1 MGQDGIVEVG
11 AVLDRFVDG
20 WFVLILDQHQKHI
33 VETDLTMSQAQALR
47 LLAAAPLTTGNLAGK
62 LGISAPAVSQLTDR
76 LIRKQLIERRAVER
90 DRRSVTVEL
99 SATGRRLVDGLRRRR
114 NELFEHALL
123 KLNDSDRDEVI
134 GALAKVAGV
143 LGPIPTSGSASGG
156 RKAESPKKVR
166 QRRPVQ
172 PLPTAQVPNTS
183 NEVELNRISPRK
195 RMKIE
200 WD

>member
-1 MGQDGIVEVG
+1 MSRNGGVEIA

-20 WFVLILDQHQKHI
+20 WFVLILEQHQKQI

-47 LLAAAPLTTGNLAGK
+47 LLAGAPLSTGNLAGK

-76 LIRKQLIERRAVER
+76 LIRKQLIERRAAER

-99 SATGRRLVDGLRRRR
+99 SVTGRRLVDGFRRRR
-114 NELFEHALL
+114 NEVFERALL
-123 KLNDSDRDEVI
+123 KLSDSDRNEVI
-134 GALAKVAGV
+134 GALAKIAGV
-143 LGPIPTSGSASGG
+143 LSPIPTSEVVSGG
-156 RKAESPKKVR
+156 PKAESRRKLR
-166 QRRPVQ
+166 QKRPVQ
-172 PLPTAQVPNTS
+172 PLPTTQAPETS

-195 RMKIE
+195 RMRIE

>member
-1 MGQDGIVEVG
+1 MSRNGGVEIA

-20 WFVLILDQHQKHI
+20 WFMLILDQHQKHI
-33 VETDLTMSQAQALR
+33 VESDLTMSQAQALR
-47 LLAAAPLTTGNLAGK
+47 LLANAPLSTGTLAGK

-76 LIRKQLIERRAVER
+76 LIRKELIERRAAER

-99 SATGRRLVDGLRRRR
+99 SVTGRRLVDGFRRRR
-114 NELFEHALL
+114 NEVFEHALL
-123 KLNDSDRDEVI
+123 NLSEADRDEVI
-134 GALAKVAGV
+134 GALAKMADV
-143 LGPIPTSGSASGG
+143 LSLSGAPQMT
-156 RKAESPKKVR
+156 RPKVDTVKKAVL
-166 QRRPVQ
+166 RRPVQ
-172 PLPTAQVPNTS
+172 LLPTAEAPATS

>member
-1 MGQDGIVEVG
+1 MSRYGGVEIA

-20 WFVLILDQHQKHI
+20 WFVLILEQHQKQI

-47 LLAAAPLTTGNLAGK
+47 LLAGAPLTTGNLAGK

-99 SATGRRLVDGLRRRR
+99 SVTGRRLVDGFRRRR
-114 NELFEHALL
+114 NEVFERALF
-123 KLNDSDRDEVI
+123 KLSDSDRNEVI
-134 GALAKVAGV
+134 GALAKIAGV
-143 LGPIPTSGSASGG
+143 LSPIPTSEFISGG
-156 RKAESPKKVR
+156 PEAESLKKLR
-166 QRRPVQ
+166 QKRPVQ
-172 PLPTAQVPNTS
+172 PLPTTQAPETS

>member
-1 MGQDGIVEVG
+1 MSQDNGVEIG
-11 AVLDRFVDG
+11 MVLDRFVEV
-20 WFVLILDQHQKHI
+20 WFGLILDQHQRHI

-47 LLAAAPLTTGNLAGK
+47 LLAGAPLSTGNLAGK

-76 LIRKQLIERRAVER
+76 LIRKRLIERRTGER

-99 SATGRRLVDGLRRRR
+99 SVTGRRLVDGLRRRR
-114 NELFEHALL
+114 NEVFEHALH
-123 KLNDSDRDEVI
+123 KLSDSERDEVI
-134 GALAKVAGV
+134 GALAKIAGV
-143 LGPIPTSGSASGG
+143 LGPIPMSESVTGG
-156 RKAESPKKVR
+156 TRSESLQKAR
-166 QRRPVQ
+166 QTRPVQ
-172 PLPTAQVPNTS
+172 PLPTAEAPETS